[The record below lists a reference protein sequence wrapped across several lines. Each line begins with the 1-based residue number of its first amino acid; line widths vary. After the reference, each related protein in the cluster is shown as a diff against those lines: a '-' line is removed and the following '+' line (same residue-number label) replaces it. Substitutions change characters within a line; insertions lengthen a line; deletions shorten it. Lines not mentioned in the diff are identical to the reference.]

1 VQAIVDEGYFD
12 WPVLP
17 EAPSSLE
24 AKIAGDSARLTWEP
38 HGGDTTAMAVE
49 RRMGDRGSWER
60 AAKLPA
66 GAKEYTDSRLSKGQI
81 VSYRVRA
88 LNDAGE
94 SAYSNIV
101 RIRM

>member
-1 VQAIVDEGYFD
+1 MPPHKMFHVCTLFCFLLG
-12 WPVLP
+12 L
-17 EAPSSLE
+17 
-24 AKIAGDSARLTWEP
+24 AGCSRQHDN
-38 HGGDTTAMAVE
+38 
-49 RRMGDRGSWER
+49 
-60 AAKLPA
+60 A